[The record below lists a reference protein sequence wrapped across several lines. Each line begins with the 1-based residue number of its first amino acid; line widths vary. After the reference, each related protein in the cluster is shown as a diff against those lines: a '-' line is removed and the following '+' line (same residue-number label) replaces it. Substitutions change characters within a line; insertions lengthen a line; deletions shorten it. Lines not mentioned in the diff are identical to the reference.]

1 MIRQL
6 RLPLPSGSE
15 STHAAPATA
24 CSHTTTHAPSDGSR
38 SQKSEVADGSRS
50 ELYAKASY
58 WQNPGMKI
66 SLITTVFVAASG
78 LAVSLFGQQTAT
90 SPVPAQKKTNMGQ
103 VMVPDNSKTAKS
115 AGKPSKADMD
125 KMMQQMMEMSKLNEN
140 HKLLSSLDGDWDYTV
155 KMWMDGN
162 TNATPQESKGVA
174 TRKTIMDGRY
184 VTMDV
189 NGTMQMPGADGKPAD
204 VPFHGMGLEGYDNV
218 KKKFV
223 ASWIDSMGTG
233 IEFSEGKYDPATKTF
248 TYSMEMEPMPG
259 MKTKVREVVKIVDD
273 SHMMLEWYET
283 QAGKEK
289 KTMEIS
295 YTKKS

>member
-1 MIRQL
+1 MKTSLKLIVFL
-6 RLPLPSGSE
+6 
-15 STHAAPATA
+15 TAT
-24 CSHTTTHAPSDGSR
+24 S
-38 SQKSEVADGSRS
+38 
-50 ELYAKASY
+50 
-58 WQNPGMKI
+58 
-66 SLITTVFVAASG
+66 
-78 LAVSLFGQQTAT
+78 LAVSSFGQEKAT
-90 SPVPAQKKTNMGQ
+90 SSAPAKKANTGQVAVPAQ
-103 VMVPDNSKTAKS
+103 PKTAKS
-115 AGKPSKADMD
+115 AANPSAADMD

-140 HKLLSSLDGDWDYTV
+140 HKLLSSMDGDWDYTV

-162 TNATPQESKGVA
+162 TSGTPQESKGIA

-189 NGTMQMPGADGKPAD
+189 NGTMQMPGPDGKPAD
-204 VPFHGMGLEGYDNV
+204 IPFHGMGLEGYDNV

-248 TYSMEMEPMPG
+248 TYSMDMEPMPG

-273 SHMMLEWYET
+273 THMMLEWYET
-283 QAGKEK
+283 HGGKEK
-289 KTMEIS
+289 KTMEIA